1 MRSHTPTPR
10 LEHHPPGATITLDGK
25 RLTIGERANGYTWL
39 FDPRDLT
46 RWVSICAGSYPVAEA
61 FDWSKA

>member
-10 LEHHPPGATITLDGK
+10 LEHHPPGTTVTLDGK
-25 RLTIGERANGYTWL
+25 KMVIGLRRDDHFHL

-46 RWVSICAGSYPVAEA
+46 RWVSICTGSYPVAES